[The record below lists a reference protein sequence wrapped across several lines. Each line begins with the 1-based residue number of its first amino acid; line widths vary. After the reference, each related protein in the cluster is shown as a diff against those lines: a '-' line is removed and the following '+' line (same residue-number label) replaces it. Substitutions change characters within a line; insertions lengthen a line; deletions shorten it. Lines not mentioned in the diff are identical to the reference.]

1 MRTIDDR
8 AGRHDERVWVWFRLL
23 LRFALG
29 ATMVGYG
36 AFKVIPV
43 QMPEPSLLRLLTPFG
58 DLSPMGVLWAA
69 MGAARPYQM
78 FAGAVEML
86 GGALLFLPRTTLL
99 GAIIGLGSAI
109 QVLALNLSY
118 DVPVKLFSFHMVL
131 VSLLLIAP
139 DAPRLIRVLF
149 GQPTGPST
157 KPPLAPGPRGWR
169 VALTAQLASGVFIIG
184 MNLYSA
190 QQAFYSDA
198 TIGFG
203 LWALD
208 SWPVHA

>member
-1 MRTIDDR
+1 
-8 AGRHDERVWVWFRLL
+8 
-23 LRFALG
+23 
-29 ATMVGYG
+29 
-36 AFKVIPV
+36 
-43 QMPEPSLLRLLTPFG
+43 
-58 DLSPMGVLWAA
+58 
-69 MGAARPYQM
+69 M